1 LRTSSVDLLIL
12 EILGREQTHLTSHE
26 LYQQIHGRLP
36 AVDPSTI
43 YRALE
48 RLAHRGSI
56 SVSDM
61 GSGAAV
67 YESIDNGVHHH
78 LVCQQCGKV
87 VTLSPDEVAGFFA
100 SVQRNH
106 KFTIVTNHLILFGV
120 CEECQGRESNK
131 IADPSIKKQ

>member
-1 LRTSSVDLLIL
+1 MRTSSVDGLLL
-12 EILGREQTHLTSHE
+12 ELLGREQTHLTSHE
-26 LYQQIHGRLP
+26 IYAQLHERLP

-78 LVCQQCGKV
+78 MVCQECGKI
-87 VTLSPDEVAGFFA
+87 VTLGPDEVAGFFA
-100 SVQRNH
+100 SIQQNY
-106 KFTIVTNHLILFGV
+106 KFKIVTNHLILFGV
-120 CEECQGRESNK
+120 CEQCQRKG
-131 IADPSIKKQ
+131 